1 MEDTSGVVR
10 SAEVPSCF
18 GVLLAGPR
26 AVAAVHAS
34 LGAVRIPDAHDLHP
48 GDDVGLL
55 PVLPARV
62 IPRGLGHGSKAHEG
76 YCRNEGEQ
84 CRPETRR
91 SHQSVTYRVIFL
103 LVHGNSLRRDCFV
116 VKIGA

>member
-55 PVLPARV
+55 AVLPARIV
-62 IPRGLGHGSKAHEG
+62 PGNLDCGRDIEQGQN
-76 YCRNEGEQ
+76 RNQ
-84 CRPETRR
+84 HC
-91 SHQSVTYRVIFL
+91 S
-103 LVHGNSLRRDCFV
+103 N
-116 VKIGA
+116 